1 MKQKKKTLKHNKII
15 RGGSEAAALGI
26 GALGGY
32 TLGKKKR
39 RSETWFS
46 HLLGSYLD
54 LVWYLSKS
62 FIKAGTYVYKESVI
76 YSIDYFFGRD
86 ITGADYKD
94 LTEEVKDKLILSARM
109 AAQISEDPE
118 AMEKLKETGKVSAEI
133 MRDILEEMEEPLE
146 DMTNEAVDMLEFI
159 CRTLAASGVD
169 ITIGVIGA
177 ALGQIPFIG
186 GLINIIITAG
196 RAFNDGM
203 SAVGNTGATFG
214 KFGKLISS
222 SASPALDR
230 AIEGKQK
237 LLNLQGKITNSIN
250 KIPKIDVSAPISV
263 EAESVEEKPTEG
275 GGPKFKFFQYHKRQK
290 IPSKTRKRI
299 MAAGYRRH
307 GKKLRV

>member
-1 MKQKKKTLKHNKII
+1 MNKKKRTRKSNKII

-94 LTEEVKDKLILSARM
+94 LTEEVKEKLILSARM

-118 AMEKLKETGKVSAEI
+118 AMANLKETGKISAEI

-159 CRTLAASGVD
+159 CRTLAAAGVD
-169 ITIGVIGA
+169 ITIGMIGA
-177 ALGQIPFIG
+177 GLGQIPFIG
-186 GLINIIITAG
+186 GLINIIIATG
-196 RAFNDGM
+196 RAFNDSM
-203 SAVGNTGATFG
+203 KAVSRTGKSFG
-214 KFGKLISS
+214 RFGELISS
-222 SASPALDR
+222 APEPALDR

-250 KIPKIDVSAPISV
+250 KIPKIDTSTEAVS
-263 EAESVEEKPTEG
+263 ESVEEKPAQG
-275 GGPKFKFFQYHKRQK
+275 GGKQFKFFKHYKRQR

-307 GKKLRV
+307 GKKLRY